1 MSDQINDDKF
11 PGYPHYPAKEDIMD
25 KRNSNEV
32 DMDVEHISRQAKPDP
47 NVLNADFA
55 DETMTGD
62 KELTGQNTDG
72 EPNDADITSEDLLA
86 LGETEQSYGLNIGKE
101 GEQLDVPGS
110 EDDDAAEEIGAEDE
124 ENNYY
129 SLGGDAHENLDEDQ
143 G

>member
-1 MSDQINDDKF
+1 MSVQKKDEKF
-11 PGYPHYPAKEDIMD
+11 PGYPHYPSNEDLMD
-25 KRNSNEV
+25 KRNANEV
-32 DMDVEHISRQAKPDP
+32 DIDVENVSRQVKPDK
-47 NVLNADFA
+47 NALKADFS
-55 DETMTGD
+55 DESMTGD
-62 KELTGQNTDG
+62 KELNGNTTEA
-72 EPNDADITSEDLLA
+72 EPNESDITNEDLLA
-86 LGETEQSYGLNIGKE
+86 LGETEQSFGLNIGRE

>member
-1 MSDQINDDKF
+1 MSDQKNEDKF

-32 DMDVEHISRQAKPDP
+32 DMDVEHLSRQTKPDTK
-47 NVLNADFA
+47 VLNGDFI
-55 DETMTGD
+55 DETMAGE
-62 KELTGQNTDG
+62 KELTGRSTDV
-72 EPNDADITSEDLLA
+72 EPNDSDITSEDLLA